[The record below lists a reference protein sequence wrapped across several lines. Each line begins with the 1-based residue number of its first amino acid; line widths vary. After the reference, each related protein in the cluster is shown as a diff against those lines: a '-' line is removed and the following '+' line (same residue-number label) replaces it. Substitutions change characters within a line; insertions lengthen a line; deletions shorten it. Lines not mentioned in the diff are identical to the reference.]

1 MASLTSIMTAAA
13 LLSFPTHAANFQAG
27 VGGEVRTGAF
37 VGARLRIP
45 LGADTGGKPQ
55 TALMVAMTQTHR
67 QRIGGTVTRIGEGAA
82 LDFAGSKPV
91 LRVAGIPADVA
102 LGLRRQGRIGD
113 GNRLGMSTGVWIG
126 IGAAVAL
133 AGVLVITQLTCVGKD
148 KDYCGSD

>member
-1 MASLTSIMTAAA
+1 
-13 LLSFPTHAANFQAG
+13 
-27 VGGEVRTGAF
+27 
-37 VGARLRIP
+37 
-45 LGADTGGKPQ
+45 
-55 TALMVAMTQTHR
+55 MTQTHR